1 MMFGTTT
8 ACPTRMRPSA
18 VSSAGN
24 GTVARSRCSLSN
36 GQNAGL
42 AVSSDRSGRV
52 DGWSFTPVRIRALA
66 PVSGSR
72 RQRSRTRVQAP
83 PAARSGTLASRSRS
97 SKSIA
102 VTLMTVAGWAHAGR
116 SCSCSDPSGT
126 DRGFPGRNGDQCPG
140 VTGRA
145 RRAAVRHHPGSGRP
159 GARGAC
165 RGLPGRRR
173 LGGAQGDAALCGVAG
188 HGGRHDGRPPAVGPL
203 LGRVPG
209 EQSGLGER
217 LAVAVSFE
225 FATAGRIM
233 VGPGRAQEL
242 PGVLA
247 GLGSRVLVVTGADP
261 ARHNTLLASLDRA
274 AAMFPVAA
282 EPTVDLVR
290 AAVAVA
296 RAQGADVIAA
306 IGGGSVI
313 DTGKAVAMLLGNG
326 GDPLDYLEVVGSGQ
340 AITRP
345 SVPCV
350 AVPTTAGT
358 GAEVTANAVLAVPSH
373 RVKASLRSPLMIPRV
388 ALVDPLLTVSCPPTV
403 TAASGLDALT
413 QCLEPFV
420 SVQATPLTDGLARE
434 GLRRAGTG
442 LRAAYAN
449 GEDLAARADMA
460 MCSLLGG
467 ISLAN
472 AKLGAV
478 HGLAGVIG
486 GTADVPHG
494 LACAALL
501 APVIEANVRTLR
513 SAGAGPSADG
523 VLDRYAEAARL
534 LTGHPAAS
542 LEDGL
547 AWIRETLTLLH
558 VPGLASFGLRPA
570 QFDDIATQAMASSS
584 MKGNPVTLSHA
595 DLTAILS
602 QAGGG

>member
-1 MMFGTTT
+1 
-8 ACPTRMRPSA
+8 
-18 VSSAGN
+18 
-24 GTVARSRCSLSN
+24 
-36 GQNAGL
+36 
-42 AVSSDRSGRV
+42 
-52 DGWSFTPVRIRALA
+52 
-66 PVSGSR
+66 
-72 RQRSRTRVQAP
+72 
-83 PAARSGTLASRSRS
+83 
-97 SKSIA
+97 
-102 VTLMTVAGWAHAGR
+102 
-116 SCSCSDPSGT
+116 
-126 DRGFPGRNGDQCPG
+126 
-140 VTGRA
+140 
-145 RRAAVRHHPGSGRP
+145 
-159 GARGAC
+159 
-165 RGLPGRRR
+165 
-173 LGGAQGDAALCGVAG
+173 
-188 HGGRHDGRPPAVGPL
+188 
-203 LGRVPG
+203 
-209 EQSGLGER
+209 
-217 LAVAVSFE
+217 
-225 FATAGRIM
+225 
-233 VGPGRAQEL
+233 
-242 PGVLA
+242 
-247 GLGSRVLVVTGADP
+247 LVVTGAGP

-274 AAMFPVAA
+274 AAVFPVAA
-282 EPTVDLVR
+282 EPTVELVR

-313 DTGKAVAMLLGNG
+313 DIGKAVAMLLGNG

-345 SVPCV
+345 AVPCV

-388 ALVDPLLTVSCPPTV
+388 ALVDPLLTVSCPPPV

-442 LRAAYAN
+442 LRAAYAD
-449 GEDLAARADMA
+449 GGDLAARADMA

-467 ISLAN
+467 MALAN

-501 APVIEANVRTLR
+501 APVIEANVRALR

-523 VLDRYAEAARL
+523 VLDRYVEAARL
-534 LTGHPAAS
+534 LTGDPAAS

-547 AWIRETLTLLH
+547 AWIRETLALLH
-558 VPGLASFGLRPA
+558 IPGLASFGLRPA

-602 QAGGG
+602 QAG